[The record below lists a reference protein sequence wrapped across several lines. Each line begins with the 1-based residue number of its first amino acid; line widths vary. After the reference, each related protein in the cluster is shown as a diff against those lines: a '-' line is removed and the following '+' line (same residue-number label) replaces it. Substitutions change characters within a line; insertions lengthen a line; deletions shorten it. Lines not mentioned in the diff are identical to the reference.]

1 MTWEY
6 LAGFFDGE
14 GCIHMM
20 TNQCGNPQLK
30 VTITQG
36 NFPLLQLVAAFTGFG
51 KVDKAGNKWEV
62 WVWRLTKREDIQTF
76 LVNMVPHLILKKAE
90 AEIAI
95 EICKLNPVQ
104 GRHIPPE
111 DRQKQV
117 ELASKLRQTAAQ
129 RKEDR
134 LSLQEVM

>member
-6 LAGFFDGE
+6 LAAFFDGE

-30 VTITQG
+30 VTITQA
-36 NFPLLQLVAAFTGFG
+36 NFPLLQLVGAFTGFG
-51 KVDKAGNKWEV
+51 KVDKTGSGEV

-76 LVNMVPHLILKKAE
+76 LVNLAPHLILKKAE

-95 EICKLNPVQ
+95 AICKLNPVQ
-104 GRHIPPE
+104 GRHTTPE

-117 ELASKLRQTAAQ
+117 ELASRLRQTAAQ